1 MLGPFLVLININ
13 DIVKDIALLVK
24 LFVDDTSMYL
34 RLNDSV
40 TRTYILNSDISR
52 ILDWS
57 QRWKVNLNPT
67 KPGLLTITNPREYY
81 IYVLSF
87 DKSTLLETNTHKHL
101 GVILQNYCKWNSHIE
116 SIIAKNKT
124 TDCIPSFF
132 QIQIKS

>member
-57 QRWKVNLNPT
+57 QR
-67 KPGLLTITNPREYY
+67 
-81 IYVLSF
+81 
-87 DKSTLLETNTHKHL
+87 
-101 GVILQNYCKWNSHIE
+101 
-116 SIIAKNKT
+116 
-124 TDCIPSFF
+124 
-132 QIQIKS
+132 